1 MSNAKKLVSVTT
13 EGETTENH
21 TEQTASKDTRPVC
34 GLIMPIADT
43 EGYPSGHWK
52 EVKKIITDVAEAA
65 GFRTRLVSES
75 EDVRVIQKTIVQN
88 VFDDDIII
96 CDVSSKNPNVMF
108 ELGLRFA
115 FDKATVIIKDDITG
129 YSFDTSPVEHINYP
143 KDLRYSLIEDFKK
156 DLTAK
161 LKATYS
167 KSKEPGHS
175 MYLQDF
181 GKFVVKELHTEV
193 VSNDQFIIESL
204 KELKS
209 EIKDLRSKDIDLGI
223 EKFYV
228 VENKNYNNLNSL
240 SGVIN
245 SEFIQKMHK
254 QYIINGGG
262 NINEPENF
270 DNFYEFLITQAKKE
284 NRLLT
289 SKGFV
294 KKAIEDF
301 FNQIN

>member
-1 MSNAKKLVSVTT
+1 MSNAKKR
-13 EGETTENH
+13 EEINTENETAKNQ
-21 TEQTASKDTRPVC
+21 TEQPASKDTRPVC

-43 EGYPSGHWK
+43 EGYPIGHWK

-115 FDKATVIIKDDITG
+115 FDKATVIIKDDVTG

-143 KDLRYSLIEDFKK
+143 KDLRYSLIESFKK
-156 DLTAK
+156 DLAAK
-161 LKATYS
+161 LKATFV
-167 KSKEPGHS
+167 KSKELGHS
-175 MYLQDF
+175 MYLQNF

-193 VSNDQFIIESL
+193 ISNDQYVIESL

-209 EIKDLRSKDIDLGI
+209 EIQELRKKDNNRLNENDYRAVELG
-223 EKFYV
+223 YS
-228 VENKNYNNLNSL
+228 YLNDK
-240 SGVIN
+240 IN
-245 SEFIQKMHK
+245 PVNVDFIRKVYKH
-254 QYIINGGG
+254 YIINGGKS
-262 NINEPENF
+262 ISEPENF
-270 DNFYEFLITQAKKE
+270 DVFYEMLMDWTKNE
-284 NRLLT
+284 NRVP
-289 SKGFV
+289 SSRNYV
-294 KKAIEDF
+294 KKALGVV
-301 FNQIN
+301 